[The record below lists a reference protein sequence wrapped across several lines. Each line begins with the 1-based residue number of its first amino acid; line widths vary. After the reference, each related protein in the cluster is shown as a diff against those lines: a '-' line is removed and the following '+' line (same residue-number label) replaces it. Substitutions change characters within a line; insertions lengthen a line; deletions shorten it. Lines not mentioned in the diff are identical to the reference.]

1 VTLVRPVGLGLASRG
16 DVREAVRHAERAR
29 AAGCESVWFHESYF
43 ERDAVT
49 YATAVAAQ
57 VPEVRIALGA
67 LSTYARP
74 TALTAMTVSALDDLA
89 PGRITVALGSAL
101 PLRLAQMGIR
111 YDPDEAISS
120 AEQMIGDLR
129 RLWRGERLPAG
140 APGLPDV
147 EPMFPPVH
155 RVPLW
160 VAGYRK
166 AFHELAGRAADGYL
180 ARPAESL
187 PAVELAVGRIAAAAE
202 AAGRSP
208 GDIEVG
214 GYLLSLVDD
223 SRRAALDRAKRE
235 PFVIYMLSVQSDT
248 AMRRVG
254 LDPELRHQIAAA
266 WRAEDYH
273 GAAAL
278 IPDELVDAFLLCGTV
293 GEVAE
298 RADRYADAGMTLPI
312 LQPVLQTQAQV
323 EAVVA
328 AAVRYGSARAEPAG
342 VALPVGGGFA
352 GRRRGGARTR
362 AADGGAVPD
371 GSPVVGSGVAGSGRA
386 ARDAVGSG
394 PAGSGPVGPS
404 AGEPAATGVAAAARS
419 TGSTGDSRAGG
430 RIPLGRRL
438 RNLVEITRP
447 FSLTASIV
455 PVSAAGGLALVD
467 GLMSWPLF
475 ALALLAGVLLQIGTN
490 VVNEVY
496 DVRKGVDSI
505 TSPRASQA
513 LVTGRVRE
521 RDAFVLAAVAF
532 GLCAALG
539 LVLVAVRGWPLAVIG
554 VVGLVGGWGYTAP
567 PLQYKYRALGLPLV
581 FLLMGPL
588 MVLGGYYA
596 ITGRWS
602 LDAVVASVP
611 IGLLVAAILHGN
623 EWRDI
628 GEDAR
633 AGIRTISISAGRST
647 AHMLYVVLLV
657 GAYITLALGVAAGL
671 LPRLSLLAV
680 LSMPLL
686 VQALRASELGATG
699 QQRAIAMIDRNTAR
713 LHATFGALLVLG
725 LVAAA

>member
-16 DVREAVRHAERAR
+16 DLRDAVRYAEQAR

-49 YATAVAAQ
+49 YATAIAAA
-57 VPEVRIALGA
+57 VPDIGIALGA

-74 TALTAMTVSALDDLA
+74 VALTAMTVSALDDLA

-111 YDPDEAISS
+111 YDPDEAISA
-120 AEQMIGDLR
+120 AETQLGQLR
-129 RLWRGERLPAG
+129 ALWRGERLPT
-140 APGLPDV
+140 PGPVPDL

-160 VAGYRK
+160 VAGYRR

-180 ARPAESL
+180 ARPAESV
-187 PAVELAVGRIAAAAE
+187 PAVSLAVRRIADAAA
-202 AAGRSP
+202 AAGRSAA
-208 GDIEVG
+208 DVQVG
-214 GYLLSLVDD
+214 GYLLALVDS

-235 PFVIYMLSVQSDT
+235 PFSIYMLSVQSDT

-254 LDPELRHQIAAA
+254 LEPELRHRIAAA

-273 GAAAL
+273 GAAGL
-278 IPDELVDAFLLCGTV
+278 IPDELVDAFLLCGTAR
-293 GEVAE
+293 EVAE
-298 RADRYADAGMTLPI
+298 RVEAYVAAGMTLPI
-312 LQPVLQTQAQV
+312 LQPVLQTDAQV
-323 EAVVA
+323 SAVLE
-328 AAVRYGSARAEPAG
+328 AAVRYGAARAP
-342 VALPVGGGFA
+342 
-352 GRRRGGARTR
+352 R
-362 AADGGAVPD
+362 AAAPAPH
-371 GSPVVGSGVAGSGRA
+371 PVAAGTPRADAESAPPGLA
-386 ARDAVGSG
+386 ARIADRV
-394 PAGSGPVGPS
+394 
-404 AGEPAATGVAAAARS
+404 
-419 TGSTGDSRAGG
+419 
-430 RIPLGRRL
+430 PLGRRL
-438 RNLVEITRP
+438 RALVEITRP

-455 PVSAAGGLALVD
+455 PVSAAGALALVD
-467 GLMSWPLF
+467 RQMSWPLF
-475 ALALLAGVLLQIGTN
+475 GLALLAAVLLQVGTN

-513 LVTGRVRE
+513 LVTGRVTE
-521 RDAFVLAAVAF
+521 RDAFLLAGTAF
-532 GLCAALG
+532 ALCAALG
-539 LVLVAVRGWPLAVIG
+539 LAMVAVRGWPLAVIG
-554 VVGLVGGWGYTAP
+554 AVGLIGGWGYTAP

-596 ITGRWS
+596 VAGRWS
-602 LDAVVASVP
+602 LDAAVASIP
-611 IGLLVAAILHGN
+611 IGLLVTAILHGN

-633 AGIRTISISAGRST
+633 AGIRTISISAGRSV
-647 AHMLYVVLLV
+647 AHWLYVVLLV
-657 GAYITLALGVAAGL
+657 GAYVTLALGVAFDL
-671 LPRLSLLAV
+671 LPRLSLLAI

-699 QQRAIAMIDRNTAR
+699 QQREIAMIDRNTAR
-713 LHATFGALLVLG
+713 LHATFGALFVLG
-725 LVAAA
+725 LAATAA